1 MLNLE
6 PLIARLVDDVLR
18 AIRSA
23 TLAELR
29 AVLESSEQDLERKS
43 RAPDPLR
50 TARPPAKRVPAS
62 RVTRLAAQAVVTES
76 RSHPEPEPHS
86 EITDPERLLARPTPP
101 AAPPPEEADPPPAG
115 GAQGESV
122 EPEEEPPNTPA
133 PVAPAVTHTA
143 GNAPARLRVGE
154 SLANTTGTGVVI
166 RRAKKT

>member
-23 TLAELR
+23 TLAELHT
-29 AVLESSEQDLERKS
+29 VLESSEQDLQRKP

-50 TARPPAKRVPAS
+50 TVRPPAKRVPAP
-62 RVTRLAAQAVVTES
+62 RVTRPAAAAVVTES

-86 EITDPERLLARPTPP
+86 EITDPERLLAHPK
-101 AAPPPEEADPPPAG
+101 PPPAPPGEEVDTSLAG
-115 GAQGESV
+115 GEQSESV
-122 EPEEEPPNTPA
+122 EPEEEPPSTPA
-133 PVAPAVTHTA
+133 PVAAAITHTA